1 VRTMMRVM
9 IPVEPGNAAIK
20 SGRLPQIIA
29 QAIDRMK
36 PEASYFTADKG
47 TRTAYF
53 VLDLKDS
60 ADIPQLAEPFFMELQ
75 ASVEFMPVMN
85 ADDLKKGLSQIAQK

>member
-1 VRTMMRVM
+1 MRTMMRVI

-20 SGRLPQIIA
+20 SGRLPQVLTETMG
-29 QAIDRMK
+29 RMK
-36 PEASYFTADKG
+36 PEAAYFTADKG

-53 VLDLKDS
+53 VLDVKDQS
-60 ADIPQLAEPFFMELQ
+60 EMPSLAEPFFMEFN

-85 ADDLKKGLSQIAQK
+85 ADDLKKGLSQVTQR